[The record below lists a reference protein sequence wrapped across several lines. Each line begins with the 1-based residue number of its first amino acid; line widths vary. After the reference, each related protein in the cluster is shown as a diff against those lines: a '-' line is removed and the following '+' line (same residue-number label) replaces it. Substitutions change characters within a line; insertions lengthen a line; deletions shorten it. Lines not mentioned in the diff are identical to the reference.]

1 MDNFLET
8 RFSAK
13 LRNVVIARA
22 VAAAFLLEHNLP
34 LSVVNEIKTIVSEA
48 VTNAIVHGYENRPD
62 GIITITAKLIGETV
76 ELTVE
81 DQGVGIEDVQKAREP
96 LFTTKPDKE
105 HSGMGFTIMEN
116 FVNELHVE
124 TSVGKGTKI
133 RFVKTLKANEAMY
146 N

>member
-48 VTNAIVHGYENRPD
+48 VTNAIVHGYQENER
-62 GIITITAKLIGETV
+62 ETV
-76 ELTVE
+76 YMLLELAGEQLTIKVV
-81 DQGVGIEDVQKAREP
+81 DTGVGIEDIEKAREP
-96 LFTTKPDKE
+96 LFSTRDFE
-105 HSGMGFTIMEN
+105 ERAGLGFTIMDIFSDQLTVISAPGE
-116 FVNELHVE
+116 
-124 TSVGKGTKI
+124 GTTVI
-133 RFVKTLKANEAMY
+133 AVKNIARDAV
-146 N
+146 